1 MGALL
6 QQRRQP
12 FDEQYRDADA
22 EDHAQHAQQVVAEL
36 RAHGTAPRNS
46 APASAIGINR
56 MKSPIVK

>member
-36 RAHGTAPRNS
+36 RGTAPRRETARRP
-46 APASAIGINR
+46 APSESTG
-56 MKSPIVK
+56 